1 MTLWRRHDG
10 YVLRSFL
17 AALGTALLFLTALV
31 VVYDLAERLD
41 RLPDALKSLR
51 ARGRSPAGLLL
62 EYYATLIPFLWL
74 RILPIAALLA
84 AGLSVTW
91 LARSN
96 ELAPLVTAGVP
107 SRRVLFP
114 ILVAGV
120 VLVAAQLAARET
132 LVPWLSRHHD
142 DLQRILGSRRSDR
155 LDAFN
160 DVPHLHDAGGGR
172 LAAARYI
179 PNERRLEDAWVTFV
193 SDPAAGGVR
202 TAYRY
207 PLLVWEESGRRWT
220 AERGGERWILDPT
233 EAGSV
238 TRVLVPSDPV
248 PLLVDPSLLELT
260 LRQAAAMGLSSAEI
274 AALARDNPDK
284 ARFTVLLHQQRASSV
299 ATLVLLLIG
308 LPLSWH
314 LRRRGA
320 FAAFLKGLAVVTL
333 YFFVDT
339 LASDLG
345 VRGTLAPVVAAW
357 FADVVFGALGITLLL
372 GMET

>member
-41 RLPDALKSLR
+41 RLPDALKSLQ
-51 ARGRSPAGLLL
+51 ARGRSAAGLLL

-74 RILPIAALLA
+74 KILPMAALLA

-91 LARSN
+91 LARAN

-107 SRRVLFP
+107 SRRVLRP
-114 ILVAGV
+114 ILLAGV

-132 LVPWLSRHHD
+132 LVPWLSRRHD

-160 DVPHLHDAGGGR
+160 DVPHVHDAGGGR
-172 LAAARYI
+172 LSAARYV
-179 PNERRLEDAWVTFV
+179 PSERRLEDAWLTFV
-193 SDPAAGGVR
+193 SDPQAGGAR
-202 TAYRY
+202 TSYRY
-207 PLLVWEESGRRWT
+207 PVLVWEEPGRRWR
-220 AERGGERWILDPT
+220 AERGGERWILDPS
-233 EAGSV
+233 EAGAV
-238 TRVLVPSDPV
+238 TRLLEAGDPV
-248 PLLVDPSLLELT
+248 PLGVEPSLLELT

-284 ARFTVLLHQQRASSV
+284 ARFTVLLHQQRASAV

-308 LPLSWH
+308 LPISWH

-333 YFFVDT
+333 FFFVDT

-345 VRGTLAPVVAAW
+345 VRGTLSPAVAAW
-357 FADVVFGALGITLLL
+357 FADVVFGALGVTLLV

>member
-41 RLPDALKSLR
+41 RLPDALKALE
-51 ARGRSPAGLLL
+51 ARGRSPTGTLL
-62 EYYATLIPFLWL
+62 EYYGALIPFLWL
-74 RILPIAALLA
+74 KILPIAVLLA

-107 SRRVLFP
+107 SRRVLWP
-114 ILVAGV
+114 ILLAGV
-120 VLVAAQLAARET
+120 VLVVAQLAARES
-132 LVPWLSRHHD
+132 LVPWLSRRHD
-142 DLQRILGSRRSDR
+142 DLQRLLGSRRADR

-160 DVPHLHDAGGGR
+160 DVPHLHDTAGGR
-172 LAAARYI
+172 LSAARYL
-179 PNERRLEDAWVTFV
+179 PNERRLESAWITFV

-207 PLLVWEESGRRWT
+207 PTLVWEEGGRWR
-220 AERGGERWILDPT
+220 AERGGERWLLGRTD
-233 EAGSV
+233 AGAV
-238 TRVLVPSDPV
+238 TRLLEPDDPV
-248 PLLVDPSLLELT
+248 PLAVDPSLLELT

-274 AALARDNPDK
+274 ATLARDNPDK

-308 LPLSWH
+308 LPISWH

-320 FAAFLKGLAVVTL
+320 FASFLKGLGVVSL

-339 LASDLG
+339 IATDLG

-357 FADVVFGALGITLLL
+357 FANVVFGALGVTLLL